1 MSGQVVVKS
10 VLAGMLV
17 IAGWFSP
24 PALRGQE
31 HVMLQSPTWNTD
43 SITQL
48 IERSNGL
55 RAASMTDSALSILE
69 GVLEVSRATQYE
81 RGIAEALM
89 CMAFCY
95 QDKGDY
101 TLSRALL
108 YQAWPH
114 AFRAKTARRPILLS
128 LYNGLGGTYALL
140 GNNDSAIHFFYQ
152 AMDVLKAQPG
162 QDSFVRMQIY
172 SNLGTAWVHKED
184 WEKGLEFK
192 QKAASIAESLQ
203 DSLFLAHIAADMS
216 LMCLEQR
223 DTLTALKHLKLA
235 RHIYEAFNN
244 RRGLKFVYYVMGS
257 AQASAQ
263 AAIPYYQ
270 HALEVD
276 TTKAHAVGIYQAMGE
291 AYYHLGM
298 YAQAADWYKR
308 SEQLCVEQ
316 ELLVYRLTNYSA
328 LSSIY
333 AQLQDYPS
341 AYRYQVAY
349 ANLNDSLLNTEND
362 KALQQLYIQFKTAEK
377 DKRLAR
383 SEARLYQQRQWIIG
397 GGAGGLLLT
406 LVLAGAYRGSRYK
419 QRIQAARIR
428 DFDQQQKIARLHAR
442 MQGEEEERSRIAREL
457 HDGINV
463 LLSATK
469 MNYAALGKEYK
480 GLSEAPAYG
489 QVMGLLNEM
498 GQELRTITYKLVPE
512 LLIRQSLPDAVETFC
527 ELIRMGNNV
536 YIEFQSWGSYTALPA
551 AYCFAVYRIVQE
563 LVHNIIKHAGATGVL
578 IQLRHQNDLLCLT
591 VEDNGT
597 GFDPEL
603 EYKGLGLKSIR
614 SRVGELGG
622 QISFNSKSG
631 EGTSVEVEFA
641 TESQL
646 PAENQDA
653 KGGNLPANAKSV

>member
-1 MSGQVVVKS
+1 
-10 VLAGMLV
+10 
-17 IAGWFSP
+17 
-24 PALRGQE
+24 
-31 HVMLQSPTWNTD
+31 MLQSPTWNTD

-89 CMAFCY
+89 CIAFCY

-101 TLSRALL
+101 SLSRELL

-114 AFRAKTARRPILLS
+114 ALQAESARRPILLS
-128 LYNGLGGTYALL
+128 LYNGLGGTYTLL
-140 GNNDSAIHFFYQ
+140 GNNDSAIHFFYK
-152 AMDVLKAQPG
+152 AMDMLTRNSEK
-162 QDSFVRMQIY
+162 DSFVQMQIY
-172 SNLGTAWVHKED
+172 SNLGTAWMHKAELD
-184 WEKGLEFK
+184 RGLEYK
-192 QKAASIAESLQ
+192 QKAAEMAKSLN
-203 DSLFLAHIAADMS
+203 DSLFLAHTYSGMS
-216 LMCLEQR
+216 LLYLQR
-223 DTLTALKHLKLA
+223 QDTVTALAQLQLA
-235 RHIYEAFNN
+235 CGIYE
-244 RRGLKFVYYVMGS
+244 RYDHRLGLKYVYYAIGN
-257 AQASAQ
+257 AQANAQ
-263 AAIPYYQ
+263 VAILYYQ
-270 HALEVD
+270 SALDVD
-276 TTKAHAVGIYQAMGE
+276 TTKAYTAGIYQALGE
-291 AYYHLGM
+291 AYYRLGK
-298 YAQAADWYKR
+298 YTQAASWYER
-308 SEQLCVEQ
+308 SEKLCAEQ
-316 ELLVYRLTNYSA
+316 ELLTYRLVNYAA
-328 LSSIY
+328 LSEIY
-333 AQLQDYPS
+333 AQLKDYPM
-341 AYRYQVAY
+341 AYHYQVFY

-362 KALQQLYIQFKTAEK
+362 KALQQLYVQFKTAEK

-383 SEARLYQQRQWIIG
+383 SEARLNRQRSWIIG
-397 GGAGGLLLT
+397 GGAGALILG

-419 QRIQAARIR
+419 QRMQAVQIR

-480 GLSEAPAYG
+480 GLPEAPAYG

-527 ELIRMGNNV
+527 ELIRKGNNV

-646 PAENQDA
+646 QSERQHTDGKLN
-653 KGGNLPANAKSV
+653 